1 MKVWINKRTREYS
14 GGMIIVAANTAEEA
28 QQILL
33 QSNPSDTWMVDKD
46 GYVCFEKEECVI
58 IENDHYELMNWQEL
72 PHVHADFEV
81 PTFIAEDGYSE

>member
-58 IENDHYELMNWQEL
+58 IENDI
-72 PHVHADFEV
+72 
-81 PTFIAEDGYSE
+81 TS